1 MGMQFRVLMRL
12 LIRRFLSIEALRTV
26 ILREV
31 RFSSDPPFSRWK
43 EGHKS
48 RSPFEW
54 CSEFMPFVFANLQ
67 ERVLYCG
74 LFCTIMLL

>member
-12 LIRRFLSIEALRTV
+12 LIRRFLSIEALRAV
-26 ILREV
+26 FLRKV
-31 RFSSDPPFSRWK
+31 QLSFDPPFSRWK

-54 CSEFMPFVFANLQ
+54 YSEFMPFVFANLQ
-67 ERVLYCG
+67 ERVLYYG
-74 LFCTIMLL
+74 LFCAIMLL